1 MSSKIKKELPKLPGT
16 LSHTLNHNPDRG
28 FRLEVSFVKAQ
39 ELLNAADRKAYAR
52 EKILGELDN
61 CAPLDI
67 TIAQNYFYLWPW
79 LDSPISEDALS
90 AFQDVFDVY
99 REMKIKVLQRFSYQR
114 ECHKGGA
121 KTERILEHIR
131 QLKPLIERN
140 RDVIYCFQTGFIGA
154 WGEWHSDVPDVD
166 RTKILTAVAEELV
179 PDDMYLQLRLPE
191 YKAFLSPTHPAYRKI
206 GYNNDCFFGKIN
218 AEYYGSGGWDPDTAM
233 WRTSVAQSPFCPM
246 DAELY
251 WSFWNFE
258 NNIFCDGYDAV
269 TALSE
274 LHITTFSAMHGY
286 GDLKKSADRRGTIAR
301 WTEQP
306 VTEEW
311 LNAHGI
317 PFSPAWFVGENGEKL
332 ARNVFEFVRDHF
344 GYRLEAQSVEV
355 SGEAAYGE
363 CVNVCLEIKNTGFSA
378 PFNLRGEFALLDE
391 DGNAVSVFPIDGIDH
406 WYPTSPLDYTDRT
419 VLIHKVCG
427 ALAVP
432 EKAEKLR
439 LGFRLYSTLG
449 SGVVL
454 ANTLENV
461 NGYDILTGLD
471 G

>member
-1 MSSKIKKELPKLPGT
+1 MKIRKELPALPGT
-16 LSHTLNHNPDRG
+16 LSNTLNHNPDRG
-28 FRLEVSFVKAQ
+28 FRLEVSFVKAN
-39 ELLNAADRKAYAR
+39 ELLNASDRKAYAR

-61 CAPLDI
+61 CAPFDI

-99 REMKIKVLQRFSYQR
+99 REMNIKVLQRFSYQR
-114 ECHKGGA
+114 ECHRGGA
-121 KTERILEHIR
+121 ETERILGHIR

-154 WGEWHSDVPDVD
+154 WGEWHSDVPAAD
-166 RTKILTAVAEELV
+166 RTKILKAVAEELV

-191 YKAFLSPTHPAYRKI
+191 YKEFLSPNHPAYRKI
-206 GYNNDCFFGKIN
+206 GFNNDCFFGKIN

-274 LHITTFSAMHGY
+274 LHMTTFSAMHGY

-301 WTEQP
+301 WMEQP
-306 VTEEW
+306 ITEEW
-311 LNAHGI
+311 LKAHGI
-317 PFSPAWFVGENGEKL
+317 PFSPAWFADENGKKL
-332 ARNVFEFVRDHF
+332 TRNVFEFVRDHF
-344 GYRLEAQSVEV
+344 GYRLEARSVEV
-355 SGEAAYGE
+355 SGESAPGE
-363 CVNVCLEIKNTGFSA
+363 CVNVCLEIANTGFSA
-378 PFNLRGEFALLDE
+378 PFNLRGAFALLDD

-406 WYPTSPLDYTDRT
+406 WHPTSPLDYSDRT
-419 VLIHKVCG
+419 VLIHKVFG
-427 ALAVP
+427 TLAVP
-432 EKAEKLR
+432 EKEQKLR

-454 ANTLENV
+454 ANTLENAG
-461 NGYDILTGLD
+461 GYYILTGIN
-471 G
+471 